1 MIKYDKYNDYELLY
15 LLSWHSEEAL
25 TILLKK
31 YDVLILKKL
40 EKFNVLKYHY
50 ADYIQELRFAVY
62 LALNRYSDCYGKTLC
77 RFLELVIDRKIM
89 RLLSND
95 TQGVK
100 TVQLMDSNIAEYDI
114 GIEKKMIYEQRI
126 SRLKQVELDDFKRDL
141 FQKVI
146 LEGESIKEYARRNK
160 VSTKEIYN
168 HVYLLRL
175 KLKEKIDE

>member
-1 MIKYDKYNDYELLY
+1 LIKYDKYNDYELLY

-25 TILLKK
+25 KILLNK
-31 YDVLILKKL
+31 YDILILKKL

-50 ADYIQELRFAVY
+50 ADYIQELRFSVY
-62 LALNRYSDCYGKTLC
+62 KAINRYSECYGKTLC

-89 RLLSND
+89 RLLSDD
-95 TQGVK
+95 TQCVK
-100 TVQLMDSNIAEYDI
+100 TVNLMDSNIPEYDI

-126 SRLKQVELDDFKRDL
+126 YQIKQIQLDDFKRDL
-141 FQKVI
+141 FEKII
-146 LEGESIKEYARRNK
+146 LEGESVKEYAERNG

-175 KLKEKIDE
+175 KIKEKINL